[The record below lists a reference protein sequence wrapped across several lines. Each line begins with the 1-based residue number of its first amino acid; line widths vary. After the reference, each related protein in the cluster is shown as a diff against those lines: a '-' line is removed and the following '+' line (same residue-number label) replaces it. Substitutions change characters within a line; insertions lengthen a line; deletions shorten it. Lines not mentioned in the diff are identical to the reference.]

1 MKFKKFLCL
10 TLTTTIAFTATLGSS
25 ASIFADD
32 TDTQGTDGSQ
42 NFGSLILEKMKNEYE
57 NSNDNTISIVDSNNS
72 GSEIS
77 PMWNAGTHDEI
88 ITNNYS
94 GYIPEKY
101 IDLVMKLCRWCDE
114 PDRVYRADCM
124 HGSKN
129 YVASLKFLWKF
140 AQVIGDK
147 NISGTYSQLSANAK
161 NVALAQFDNKLI
173 KKNNSNDEYTK
184 LVDLAIRTEAIINV
198 YGKEK
203 TPEERKYLIYGVILH
218 LLGDLNAHR
227 TIVPQFMVDRAT
239 DPKYAKSENRFVK
252 SNFKNKE
259 WLRITDGVKLGTLS
273 FSEIKRKLNPNRQ
286 SDEAQKNKNSPY
298 HQIRRRYEDNPN
310 VVPNRVLAAETMAE
324 YFMHYFNSGFDIS
337 ILDNIPYANVKLKN
351 YSRYRR
357 EAL

>member
-32 TDTQGTDGSQ
+32 IDIQETDGSQ

-114 PDRVYRADCM
+114 PDRIYRADCM

-198 YGKEK
+198 YGKAK

-239 DPKYAKSENRFVK
+239 DPKYAKSENRFEKDDFPDNWGDIK
-252 SNFKNKE
+252 SSVQKQE
-259 WLRITDGVKLGTLS
+259 LS
-273 FSEIKRKLNPNRQ
+273 FSSIK
-286 SDEAQKNKNSPY
+286 KNVPESKKNA
-298 HQIRRRYEDNPN
+298 IRNRYEDNPN

-337 ILDNIPYANVKLKN
+337 ILDNIPYANVKLIK
-351 YSRYRR
+351 YTRYRS